1 MSRDIPPQLRDK
13 FNCITP
19 AQIHQIYAL
28 RNADVSRIVPRFD
41 YAKQCIITTPI
52 TIAPNVIHPEIK
64 ANCEKVDSDESP
76 IAKVKT
82 TTSIIGEI
90 RSSFRCDRK

>member
-19 AQIHQIYAL
+19 AQFNQIYAL
-28 RNADVSRIVPRFD
+28 RNVDVSRIMPGFD
-41 YAKQCIITTPI
+41 YAKQCVITTPF
-52 TIAPNVIHPEIK
+52 TIVPNVIHPEIK

-76 IAKVKT
+76 ISNINT
-82 TTSIIGEI
+82 TTGARGEI
-90 RSSFRCDRK
+90 RTSFRCDRH